1 MRAYE
6 RLMRY
11 AQVDTQSDENGAK
24 VPSTEKQYAFAW
36 LLRNEMNDLGVQ
48 RVMTDKHAYTYGFV
62 PASPGREGEPV
73 IGLIAH
79 IDTAPDFT
87 GTGVKPQL
95 HKNYDGGDVALG
107 TSGRVLRPADFPDL
121 KDAVGQTL
129 ITTDGTTLLGADDKA
144 GVAEIITLLEK
155 LLHEKHSHA
164 AVAVCFPPDEEIGHG
179 AALLNLERFGA
190 AYAYTV
196 DGDEVC
202 EINFETFNAAAA
214 SFEIRGVSVHPGSAK
229 DIMVNAALVAVEI
242 AAQLPPEET
251 PARTEGYEGFFHLTD
266 MEGDV
271 SAASIKYIVRDH
283 DAAHFAARLDL
294 LRRIERE
301 MNGKYGAG
309 TVTLTVT
316 EQYRNMAEVLENHME
331 IVARAERAIRRAGI
345 EPVRRPVRG
354 GTDGSQLSF
363 RGLPCP
369 NLGTGGAAFHGPFE
383 HITVEAMDKVVEILL
398 NIVCAEN

>member
-62 PASPGREGEPV
+62 PAS
-73 IGLIAH
+73 
-79 IDTAPDFT
+79 DFT

-155 LLHEKHSHA
+155 LLHEEHSHA

-179 AALLNLERFGA
+179 AALLDLKRFGA

-229 DIMVNAALVAVEI
+229 DIMVNAALLAV
-242 AAQLPPEET
+242 
-251 PARTEGYEGFFHLTD
+251 
-266 MEGDV
+266 
-271 SAASIKYIVRDH
+271 
-283 DAAHFAARLDL
+283 
-294 LRRIERE
+294 
-301 MNGKYGAG
+301 
-309 TVTLTVT
+309 
-316 EQYRNMAEVLENHME
+316 
-331 IVARAERAIRRAGI
+331 
-345 EPVRRPVRG
+345 
-354 GTDGSQLSF
+354 
-363 RGLPCP
+363 
-369 NLGTGGAAFHGPFE
+369 
-383 HITVEAMDKVVEILL
+383 
-398 NIVCAEN
+398 